1 MAMELRDAL
10 ATAAFVSSAYKANV
24 PQSSSNTAAQSQSSE
39 TPSTASVSK
48 AKSSSLKSALS
59 TTTTQ
64 DAQEILKSKAEEKK
78 QAEKSEVSPDA
89 LKEVLDSA
97 NKVLKGANINLLM
110 DYNEEVNVL
119 NIKMIDMKT
128 KEVIKEFPP
137 EEMIDNMI
145 KAREWLGAFI
155 DKMA

>member
-24 PQSSSNTAAQSQSSE
+24 PQSSSNTAQSQSGE
-39 TPSTASVSK
+39 IPSTASVSK